1 MSQWRSTWG
10 FRIVVAVVG
19 FLVLLATVP
28 TASAQTQSG
37 TAEVKRVVGRV
48 EVLKKG
54 QVQWLPVV
62 VGARLTEGDDI
73 RAYAAAT
80 AELGLP
86 DGSSIIVAENSRVVI
101 TRLEYDAANQTRLV
115 LFHLAVGKVIASVTR
130 TALSLVRA
138 RQSNFSI
145 TTPTAVAAARGTLFE
160 VTHDP
165 SDQVTRMAVLE
176 EDGPPRPA
184 TR

>member
-1 MSQWRSTWG
+1 MSQWHCNRG
-10 FRIVVAVVG
+10 FRVVAGVLG
-19 FLVLLATVP
+19 FLVLLAAVP
-28 TASAQTQSG
+28 AALAQTQSG
-37 TAEVKRVVGRV
+37 TAEIKRVVGRV

-73 RAYAAAT
+73 RAYAAAA
-80 AELGLP
+80 AELGLT
-86 DGSSIIVAENSRVVI
+86 DGSSLLLAENSRLVI
-101 TRLEYDAANQTRLV
+101 TKLEYDAANQTRLV

-130 TALSLVRA
+130 TAITLVRA
-138 RQSNFSI
+138 RQSNFTI

-165 SDQVTRMAVLE
+165 AQQVTRVAVLE
-176 EDGPPRPA
+176 EDQPPMPA

>member
-1 MSQWRSTWG
+1 MGQWHCNRG
-10 FRIVVAVVG
+10 FRVVAGVLG
-19 FLVLLATVP
+19 FLVLLAAVP
-28 TASAQTQSG
+28 AALAQTQSG
-37 TAEVKRVVGRV
+37 TAEIKRVVGRV

-73 RAYAAAT
+73 RAYAAAA

-86 DGSSIIVAENSRVVI
+86 DGSSLLLAENSRLVI
-101 TRLEYDAANQTRLV
+101 TKLEYDAQNQTRLV

-130 TALSLVRA
+130 TAITLVRA
-138 RQSNFSI
+138 RQSNFTI

-165 SDQVTRMAVLE
+165 AQQVTRVAVLE
-176 EDGPPRPA
+176 EDQPPMPA

>member
-1 MSQWRSTWG
+1 MNRAL
-10 FRIVVAVVG
+10 AVVLV
-19 FLVLLATVP
+19 FLVLLAAVP
-28 TASAQTQSG
+28 TAQTQTQTPTQTG

-62 VGARLTEGDDI
+62 VGARLSEGDDI

-86 DGSSIIVAENSRVVI
+86 DGSSIVLAENSRLVI
-101 TRLEYDAANQTRLV
+101 TKLEYDAQNQTRLV
-115 LFHLAVGKVIASVTR
+115 LFHLSVGKVIASVTR

-138 RQSNFSI
+138 RQSNFTI

-160 VTHDP
+160 VVHDP
-165 SDQVTRMAVLE
+165 SNQVTRMAVLE
-176 EDGPPRPA
+176 EDGPPKPA